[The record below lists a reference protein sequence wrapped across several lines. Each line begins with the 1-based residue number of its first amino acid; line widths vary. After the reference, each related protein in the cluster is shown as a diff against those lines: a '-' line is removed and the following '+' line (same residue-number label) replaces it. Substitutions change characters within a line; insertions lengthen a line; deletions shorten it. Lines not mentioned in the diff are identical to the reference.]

1 MYISP
6 VNLKIVAYALD
17 IEGFD
22 SRSVLQRCGIDSGDD
37 LKEDGEW
44 LSLDVFDRMMA
55 AAIEVTGD
63 PAFGLVVGRSLALT
77 KYGVITPLVMS
88 TPTLRQALEDLGRY
102 ARLALDRSEI
112 ELHESGQEAHLR
124 VQPVV
129 HGGLSGRFRLEQV
142 ATSAVQMLRFA
153 GASHAHI
160 HHVDFPH
167 RISREH
173 EARYTSTFGPRINF
187 ERKACVVRFDPALL
201 DARLPGHDPVAYVA
215 ARARADA
222 ALAAMHAGSNVAEQ
236 VRQWLL
242 GAFPRLPTV
251 AETAQHLGMNE
262 RGLRRQLA
270 MMETTHADLI
280 QECQRLMA
288 ERWLAEGKRPLKQIA
303 ESLGF
308 SSVHSFH
315 RAFRRWVGLTPSDW
329 REGLGGNPHRA
340 PTDE

>member
-1 MYISP
+1 MRIAP
-6 VNLKIVAYALD
+6 VNLKTLAYALD

-22 SRSVLQRCGIDSGDD
+22 SRPVLQQCGIESNEA

-44 LSLDVFDRMMA
+44 MPVAVFDRMMA
-55 AAIEVTGD
+55 AAIEATGD
-63 PAFGLVVGRSLALT
+63 PAFGLVVGRSLALM
-77 KYGVITPLVMS
+77 KYGVITPLVVS
-88 TPTLRQALEDLGRY
+88 TPSLRQALEDLGRF

-112 ELHESGQEAHLR
+112 ELVESGQGVHLL

-153 GASHAHI
+153 GATNASI

-167 RISREH
+167 VIPTEH
-173 EARYTSTFGPRINF
+173 AARYTSTFGPRINF
-187 ERKACVVRFDPALL
+187 DRKECVVRFDPALL
-201 DARLPGHDPVAYVA
+201 DARLPSHDPVAYLA
-215 ARARADA
+215 ARARAES
-222 ALAAMHAGSNVAEQ
+222 ALAALHAGSNLADQ

-251 AETAQHLGMNE
+251 AETAQHFGMNE
-262 RGLRRQLA
+262 RSVRRQLA
-270 MMETTHADLI
+270 MLETTHADLI

-288 ERWLAEGKRPLKQIA
+288 ERWLAEGKMPLKHIA

-315 RAFRRWVGLTPSDW
+315 RAFRRWVGLTPSAW
-329 REGLGGNPHRA
+329 REGSGDNPRA
-340 PTDE
+340 TSSVD